1 MAEIHFYGPVQ
12 GMVRINDA
20 IPRGDSEARELA
32 PLIKKQGCA
41 GCPRLNAIRT
51 RNVSLD
57 YPCPGVGAINST
69 TAILYKYQGHPVH
82 VSRSE
87 PCQLIRGTIT
97 VPDVLIIQ
105 A

>member
-32 PLIKKQGCA
+32 ALIKKQGCA
-41 GCPRLNAIRT
+41 GCPRLNASQIP
-51 RNVSLD
+51 NKSSSF
-57 YPCPGVGAINST
+57 PCDGVGWINPT
-69 TAILYKYQGHPVH
+69 TAILFEHQGHPVH
-82 VSRSE
+82 VSGSE

-97 VPDVLIIQ
+97 VPDGLIIQ